1 MDRSLPYFW
10 SGLLILGTPDALKS
24 IDYQPTQSFA
34 ILFAGLFMLSD
45 SHRMDICKKSKT
57 RFNEFHLY
65 HLTTSVFAL
74 FVLGQVTYTVPT
86 VITVEN
92 SAYTAPVFNAN
103 LAITML
109 EDFGNPRRPVQTKVG
124 QYTTDNEGNVVVSL
138 MPNKD
143 YAVIAEV
150 DGFYTQIS
158 KISTRVFS
166 RTKVNKKGISLR
178 PRFVHAIQG
187 NVKMTSSLRLD
198 GLVSCKNLYSG
209 HIENYPMDAEGR
221 FLVKAVSGYD
231 YELRVVVDGILDT
244 LITYS
249 KIDLVGTSTE
259 EPLQLSI
266 DVDYDFP
273 NHSKGSMLKL
283 ANTTF
288 VGRTTA
294 LYQTNWI
301 DTLSDI
307 LAKYPRVR
315 VKMNVYTD
323 ARKSIE
329 KIISSPR
336 LVLPSYSNSYEREM

>member
-1 MDRSLPYFW
+1 MHFISTISLFVCLP
-10 SGLLILGTPDALKS
+10 
-24 IDYQPTQSFA
+24 
-34 ILFAGLFMLSD
+34 FMLW
-45 SHRMDICKKSKT
+45 
-57 RFNEFHLY
+57 
-65 HLTTSVFAL
+65 
-74 FVLGQVTYTVPT
+74 GQVMYTVPT

-109 EDFGNPRRPVQTKVG
+109 EDFGNPRRPVQTNIG

-158 KISTRVFS
+158 KINTRGFS

-221 FLVKAVSGYD
+221 FVVKAVSGYD

-244 LITYS
+244 LVRYS
-249 KIDLVGTSTE
+249 KSDLVGTSAE

-288 VGRTTA
+288 VGRTTT

-307 LAKYPRVR
+307 LTKYPRVR

-323 ARKSIE
+323 ARKSDRKNYQLAKARAAELQQQLRKRNVDLDQFLIE
-329 KIISSPR
+329 PMGEQKMLNDCVDGVRCTNEQHAINNRVELIVMSGRFFWIPR
-336 LVLPSYSNSYEREM
+336 IN